1 MCVCE
6 CVCVCVYIYIYTH
19 IYMGFPGGSDSKE
32 STSNGGDLGSIL
44 ALGRSA
50 GEENGNLL

>member
-1 MCVCE
+1 M
-6 CVCVCVYIYIYTH
+6 CVYIYIYTH

>member
-1 MCVCE
+1 MY
-6 CVCVCVYIYIYTH
+6 VYIYIY

-32 STSNGGDLGSIL
+32 STSNGGDPGSIL